1 MLRRLWN
8 NECGALIASEY
19 VVFGTILVIGLIAGA
34 ATVRD
39 ALATELA
46 DFAAAISA
54 IDTGFSSEGTKHE
67 VKSSEAGSE
76 GPIKTVLSP

>member
-8 NECGALIASEY
+8 DECGALIASEY
-19 VVFGTILVIGLIAGA
+19 VVFGTILVIAGA

-54 IDTGFSSEGTKHE
+54 IDTGFSSEGTKHA
-67 VKSSEAGSE
+67 VKSTEAGSE
-76 GPIKTVLSP
+76 GPIQTPLSP

>member
-8 NECGALIASEY
+8 DECGALIASEY

-46 DFAAAISA
+46 DFASAISA
-54 IDTGFSSEGTKHE
+54 IDTGFGSSKKYE
-67 VKSSEAGSE
+67 VKSTEAGSE
-76 GPIKTVLSP
+76 GPIQTPLSP